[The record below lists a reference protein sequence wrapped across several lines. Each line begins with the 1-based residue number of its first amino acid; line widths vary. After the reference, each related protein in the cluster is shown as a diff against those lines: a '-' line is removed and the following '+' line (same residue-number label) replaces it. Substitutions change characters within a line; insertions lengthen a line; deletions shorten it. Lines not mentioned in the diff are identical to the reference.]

1 MITSAETYIT
11 ARASPAKQ
19 PTIYIYIDLPAMSP
33 DGRLLVERDQTVEAA
48 MAFIGIQTRYETDC
62 ASSISRLIMHSFL
75 PGVYISPWKRLGLNQ
90 KPFASHETSQILD
103 NGNFKSN

>member
-1 MITSAETYIT
+1 MKLLYQVRALMITNAETYIT

-19 PTIYIYIDLPAMSP
+19 STINVYIDLPARGAMSP

-48 MAFIGIQTRYETDC
+48 MASIAIPIRYETNC

-75 PGVYISPWKRLGLNQ
+75 LGVYISP
-90 KPFASHETSQILD
+90 
-103 NGNFKSN
+103 